1 MPRFYVEGCQDAQ
14 TGITIMGEDVNH
26 IKNVLR
32 LTIGDTITV
41 CDGAGKEYECEI
53 AEISKEQVYANIV
66 DINQN
71 AAELPCNITL
81 FQGMPK
87 SDKMEFIIQKAVELG
102 AAGIVPVMMKRTVSP
117 QTPQSSDNVLFFCLS
132 SYLQVSRQ
140 SVSS

>member
-102 AAGIVPVMMKRTVSP
+102 AAGWMWHDVYRSWKQELLWNRLSC
-117 QTPQSSDNVLFFCLS
+117 QTIRHLHG
-132 SYLQVSRQ
+132 
-140 SVSS
+140 